1 MHAIICTG
9 ILIVKVGPVRATLM
23 HRIYSG
29 HGSIHEGVKMR
40 LADRVAIVT
49 GGGSSIGLAVARRLA
64 SEGASIV
71 IADIVQAE
79 SAAEELLKTGH
90 QAIGIKADVSSEED
104 VSRMMAKT
112 IERFGKV
119 DILINNAAISKHL
132 SMTPFEML
140 TVADWKQ
147 VLEVN
152 TIGTFI
158 CCRAAAPHM
167 RARKYGRIVNF
178 SSGTAF
184 KGTPFMLHYVA
195 SKGAIIS
202 MTRSLA
208 RELGPDNI
216 TINAISPGYILSA
229 GSRENPGFMEK
240 VRPVAIATRSL
251 PRDGFEEDLLGSIS
265 FLASDES
272 AFVTGQVLAVDG
284 GSVYH

>member
-1 MHAIICTG
+1 M
-9 ILIVKVGPVRATLM
+9 K
-23 HRIYSG
+23 
-29 HGSIHEGVKMR
+29 
-40 LADRVAIVT
+40 LAGRVAIVT

-71 IADIVQAE
+71 IADVANAE
-79 SAAEELLKTGH
+79 AVAEELGEEGH
-90 QAIGIKADVSSEED
+90 QAFGVKTDVSSEDD
-104 VSRMMAKT
+104 VEHMTAKT

-119 DILINNAAISKHL
+119 DILINNAAISK
-132 SMTPFEML
+132 SIEMTPFEKL
-140 TVADWKQ
+140 SVAEWRKL
-147 VLEVN
+147 LEVN

-158 CCRAAAPHM
+158 CCRAVAPHM

-208 RELGPDNI
+208 RELGPDHI
-216 TINAISPGYILSA
+216 TINAVSPGYILSA
-229 GSRENPGFMEK
+229 GSRENPAFMEK
-240 VRPVAIATRSL
+240 VRPIAVATRSL

-272 AFVTGQVLAVDG
+272 AFVTGQILAVDG